1 MKKLFVMA
9 AAISLIF
16 ISCVK
21 KEGNSEMEKPSD
33 SLVAPV
39 DNTATAYDTLSE
51 EAQEVR
57 ADVMVT
63 VDGKVTGI
71 TQGKDGQTAELTD
84 DSGKKYYA
92 TISIPNLK
100 DPKEYRA
107 VKVGDRIIVKGESWK
122 MEDGLH
128 IKVTEIKE

>member
-9 AAISLIF
+9 AAISLATV
-16 ISCVK
+16 SCGK

>member
-1 MKKLFVMA
+1 MKKLLIIA
-9 AAISLIF
+9 ASFLLTL
-16 ISCVK
+16 ISCGK

-33 SLVAPV
+33 SLAAPV
-39 DNTATAYDTLSE
+39 DNTATAYDTLSA

-57 ADVMVT
+57 ADVTVT

-100 DPKEYRA
+100 DPKQYRA
-107 VKVGDRIIVKGESWK
+107 VKVGDRIIVKGDSWK